1 VLANDLAI
9 DTVRGR
15 ACGKAPIMSIRG
27 TPFARLSLGIAAA
40 LSSES
45 PCLNNTKR
53 KSYLSVPQCTLARKI
68 SLMA

>member
-15 ACGKAPIMSIRG
+15 ACGKAPIVSIRG
-27 TPFARLSLGIAAA
+27 TPFARLSLGIAAV

-45 PCLNNTKR
+45 PCHNTTKLEPA
-53 KSYLSVPQCTLARKI
+53 LSVLQST
-68 SLMA
+68 